1 MPWWTS
7 EEDDDVKKGVST
19 DKNGNLKYGR
29 LTETEDDKHMSE
41 FYDIRTGMT
50 YGHGDN
56 ITDDEKKD
64 FGNFVSDAQDNTG
77 RDSYNKK

>member
-7 EEDDDVKKGVST
+7 EED
-19 DKNGNLKYGR
+19 
-29 LTETEDDKHMSE
+29 
-41 FYDIRTGMT
+41 
-50 YGHGDN
+50 
-56 ITDDEKKD
+56 DDEKKD